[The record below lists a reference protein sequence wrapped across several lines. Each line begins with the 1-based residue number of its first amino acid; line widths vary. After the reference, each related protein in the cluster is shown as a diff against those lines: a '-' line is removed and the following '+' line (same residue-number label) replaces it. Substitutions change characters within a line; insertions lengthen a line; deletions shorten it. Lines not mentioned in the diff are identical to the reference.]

1 MIVPMRKATI
11 IVLDSRRREEVAN
24 LKHLGLL
31 HPEIERRH
39 DARTE
44 QLQAQREA
52 VQRALVELP
61 AEESDPASSG
71 RDAQR
76 DAASGGPSADSPSRV
91 PDLERAMAITA
102 EIDEIA
108 EQRRAHREALE
119 RIDAEIRRTVSWGD
133 FDPDDL
139 RWLAEREIEVHLFSM
154 SPKDYRKRA
163 PSGAI
168 VFQRGPVAVRFA
180 MIWLHGH
187 HVSGATPEEVAQVP
201 GVERFR
207 IPETSL
213 GTLERCREEELS
225 AIEEAGRRL
234 AQAAVHRETLRRA
247 ADELERRLRDE
258 HVRLGMDTADRIA
271 YITGYIPE
279 DSLDSL
285 RQAASN
291 NGWGTLIREPDPGDA
306 VPTKISNPG
315 WIRIIRPVFNLL
327 GVVPG
332 YRERDISLF
341 FLLFFVVFVGM
352 IIGDAGYGAILLVA
366 GVVMVMRGRGAARDG
381 AVLLLVL
388 SLSTLAWGAIT
399 GNWFGYEPIGRLVP
413 FRYLMV
419 PELNSFDPRSTQAV
433 QAVCFVLAAVHLSI
447 AHLWN
452 FIRQV
457 REKPAIKAIAQL
469 GWLCVLLGLYFLIV
483 SLFIGQEFPSFGL
496 YLIGGGM
503 AAVFLFSGQTPEHG
517 FIGGVANGLKNAFTI
532 VFDGIGAFS
541 DIISYIR
548 LFAVGLATVAIA
560 QAFNEMALS
569 VGTDGAAVVLAVV
582 ILLFG
587 HTLNLIMAGL
597 AVVVHVVRLNLLEF
611 SGHLG
616 MEWTGIEYQPFSE
629 THRSAS

>member
-11 IVLDSRRREEVAN
+11 IVLDSRREQEIGN
-24 LKHLGLL
+24 LKRLGLL

-39 DARTE
+39 DERTE
-44 QLQAQREA
+44 RLQAQREA

-61 AEESDPASSG
+61 AEETDLVSPREGVSHDAATDGTPADEPSRSGDPDRAIEIAADIDTIAERRREH
-71 RDAQR
+71 RDA
-76 DAASGGPSADSPSRV
+76 V
-91 PDLERAMAITA
+91 
-102 EIDEIA
+102 
-108 EQRRAHREALE
+108 E
-119 RIDAEIRRTVSWGD
+119 RIDAEIRRIASWGD

-168 VFQRGPVAVRFA
+168 VFQRGPVAIRF
-180 MIWLHGH
+180 MMVWLHGR
-187 HVSGATPEEVAQVP
+187 HVSGATPDEVAGLP

-207 IPETSL
+207 PPEASL
-213 GTLERCREEELS
+213 RALEERREKELS
-225 AIEEAGRRL
+225 GIEAAGRRL
-234 AQAAVHRETLRRA
+234 AEATAHRETLRDA

-258 HVRLGMDTADRIA
+258 HVRLGMDTADRVA

-279 DSLDSL
+279 DSVDSV

-291 NGWGTLIREPDPGDA
+291 NGWGTYIREPDPEDT
-306 VPTKISNPG
+306 VPTKIRNPG

-352 IIGDAGYGAILLVA
+352 IIGDAGYGAILLAA
-366 GVVMVMRGRGAARDG
+366 GLLMVTRGRGAARDG

-413 FRYLMV
+413 FRYLVV
-419 PELNSFDPRSTQAV
+419 PELYSFDPRSTQAV
-433 QAVCFVLAAVHLSI
+433 QLVCFVLAAVHLSI

-452 FIRQV
+452 FIREV
-457 REKPAIKAIAQL
+457 RERPAVRAIAQL
-469 GWLCVLLGLYFLIV
+469 GWLSVLLGLYFLIV
-483 SLFIGQEFPSFGL
+483 SLFIGLEFPPFGL

-503 AAVFLFSGQTPEHG
+503 GAVFLFSGQTRELG
-517 FIGGVANGLKNAFTI
+517 FFGGVVNGLKNAFTI

-569 VGTDGAAVVLAVV
+569 VGTEGVTVVLAVV

-597 AVVVHVVRLNLLEF
+597 AVVVHGVRLNLLEF

-629 THRSAS
+629 TNRSAS